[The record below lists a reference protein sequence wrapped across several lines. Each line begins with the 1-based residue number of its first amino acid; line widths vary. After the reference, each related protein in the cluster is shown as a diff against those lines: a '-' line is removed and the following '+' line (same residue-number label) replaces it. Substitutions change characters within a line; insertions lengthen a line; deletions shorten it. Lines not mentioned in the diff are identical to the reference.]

1 MQVDRTSPY
10 FDNNQRPIISAF
22 ATILEKCV
30 FRLFPMLIISR
41 PVVTSN
47 VGSGIS
53 AVIGRVTDG
62 FLSVQQALCFGE
74 KIVREGKGVRGGGG
88 EAFSLFPLP
97 SSPRDQRPV
106 HRLADNPQ
114 EHLSPLH
121 YLFGYEATQTS
132 SRA

>member
-88 EAFSLFPLP
+88 RGLFTFPAPQFPPRPKACSQASRQSARAPLP
-97 SSPRDQRPV
+97 P
-106 HRLADNPQ
+106 
-114 EHLSPLH
+114 PLPI
-121 YLFGYEATQTS
+121 
-132 SRA
+132 RV